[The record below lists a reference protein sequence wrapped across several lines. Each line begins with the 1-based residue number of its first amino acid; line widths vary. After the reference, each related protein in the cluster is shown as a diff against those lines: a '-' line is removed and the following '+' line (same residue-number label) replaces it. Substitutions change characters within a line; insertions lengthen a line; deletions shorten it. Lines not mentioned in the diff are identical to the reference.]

1 MRPLATALAL
11 ALTVNVAAALGAA
24 AAPDGVAALRAAAQA
39 KGKVRVVARLRTT
52 SADARTAAAPEAAL
66 RGRLAG
72 VGVGRVDRLD
82 DLPLVVLEL
91 DPRQLDSLLQ
101 SGLAAD
107 VAEDELLRPDFQP
120 DFQPDVQLVAAPEA
134 WSAGAS
140 GQGQVVAVLDTG
152 VDRTH
157 PYLKGKVV
165 SEACYS
171 TTSASQ
177 NARSLCPGNASSALG
192 PGSAGPCPATM
203 KDCWHG
209 THVAGIVAG
218 RAQAYSG
225 IAPLAHL
232 VSIQVYSAVRAPSSC
247 YSPDPCPLA
256 FGSDIIRGLNR
267 VRALG
272 KTYRVAAANLSLGG
286 GLYRRACDGKPVKLA
301 IDALRAQ
308 GIATVVASGNGS
320 SSEGVSF
327 PGCVSTAVTVSSSG
341 TSMAAPHVAGA
352 WAVLRSKSPDATVD
366 QIERV
371 LVSAGT
377 MVHDIYANNLAKPR
391 IELDK
396 ALLALRKATAGS

>member
-39 KGKVRVVARLRTT
+39 KGKVRVVARLQTT

-82 DLPLVVLEL
+82 DLPLVVLDL

-120 DFQPDVQLVAAPEA
+120 DVQLVAPPEA

-157 PYLKGKVV
+157 PYLKGKIV

-171 TTSASQ
+171 TSSASQ
-177 NARSLCPGNASSALG
+177 KATSLCPGNASSALG
-192 PGSAGPCPATM
+192 PRRPRPPPPPPNNT
-203 KDCWHG
+203 
-209 THVAGIVAG
+209 
-218 RAQAYSG
+218 
-225 IAPLAHL
+225 
-232 VSIQVYSAVRAPSSC
+232 
-247 YSPDPCPLA
+247 PDSHTP
-256 FGSDIIRGLNR
+256 
-267 VRALG
+267 
-272 KTYRVAAANLSLGG
+272 
-286 GLYRRACDGKPVKLA
+286 
-301 IDALRAQ
+301 
-308 GIATVVASGNGS
+308 
-320 SSEGVSF
+320 
-327 PGCVSTAVTVSSSG
+327 
-341 TSMAAPHVAGA
+341 
-352 WAVLRSKSPDATVD
+352 
-366 QIERV
+366 
-371 LVSAGT
+371 
-377 MVHDIYANNLAKPR
+377 
-391 IELDK
+391 
-396 ALLALRKATAGS
+396 